1 MDHDATAPA
10 TKQDLRDLASALEA
24 VISALLIGERD
35 PETVNTLIRSAHAM
49 AAAIARGD
57 PIPGAPPERPDA

>member
-1 MDHDATAPA
+1 MDHDATEPA
-10 TKQDLRDLASALEA
+10 TKQDLRDLAAALEA

-57 PIPGAPPERPDA
+57 PIPDGPSERPDA